1 MPDYFHGTLLNE
13 EKNNKKISLPEGKGK
28 ATIVIMRCLGKRE
41 LKGAA
46 KSDLLLKVTVGVEPV
61 FS

>member
-1 MPDYFHGTLLNE
+1 MR
-13 EKNNKKISLPEGKGK
+13 LPEGKGK
-28 ATIVIMRCLGKRE
+28 ATIVIMRCLGKWE

-61 FS
+61 FFQNDFTNEQLS